1 MTGVTGGVA
10 TRGIT
15 HHPKGILTF
24 FYIHSII
31 KFNFLHFVSIIVF
44 EVSEK
49 WVRYVRDVFEMCS
62 SSVRDELDRKFFC
75 LEVGQE
81 LLGIVA
87 DDCGVEVRFFG
98 DGADV
103 FSACFGED
111 KSLGIR
117 GGGAAENNTIEGQPA
132 ALECLVSEEGVVD
145 AAEIVARYEHDA
157 IGREDE
163 IGDGVAVVEGH

>member
-1 MTGVTGGVA
+1 MGEMCS
-10 TRGIT
+10 RC
-15 HHPKGILTF
+15 
-24 FYIHSII
+24 
-31 KFNFLHFVSIIVF
+31 
-44 EVSEK
+44 
-49 WVRYVRDVFEMCS
+49 VRDVFEQCS

-87 DDCGVEVRFFG
+87 DDCGVEVMFFG

-103 FSACFGED
+103 FGLCFGED

-117 GGGAAENNTIEGQPA
+117 GGSATENNTIEGQTA
-132 ALECLVSEEGVVD
+132 ALECFIREERVVD
-145 AAEIVARYEHDA
+145 TAEIVARYEDDA
-157 IGREDE
+157 IGRADE